1 LMAGRCL
8 SEQVEHRI
16 SQRMLPVT
24 TRPRWLAGFKPSSHL
39 GAHVA
44 WKRQTDGAEKLV
56 WPCVAL
62 SSPGRNPKRIGRRVQ
77 CGNWRPLS
85 RLSANG
91 WSKDRAVRLT
101 LTGHFPPQEL
111 PGAESPDRLRKF
123 GCAAFWLFFQ
133 HWTGAANHFLPARTL
148 FFIARSESSRAAMSA
163 SPADRT
169 ETHRSAFCSR
179 LKSRF

>member
-1 LMAGRCL
+1 NAVFLGEVIGCREPMPTSTDDHDIIGRFGLRITPLPRPALMAGRCL

-24 TRPRWLAGFKPSSHL
+24 PRPRWLAGFKPSSHL

-91 WSKDRAVRLT
+91 WS
-101 LTGHFPPQEL
+101 
-111 PGAESPDRLRKF
+111 
-123 GCAAFWLFFQ
+123 
-133 HWTGAANHFLPARTL
+133 
-148 FFIARSESSRAAMSA
+148 
-163 SPADRT
+163 
-169 ETHRSAFCSR
+169 
-179 LKSRF
+179 